1 MSHINIHRTHVLSHE
16 QARDAAEEVASHLRD
31 RFQLDY
37 RWDGNTLFF
46 ERSGVNG
53 HMEVGEQDV
62 HIVAR
67 LGFLLIPLKG
77 VFEREIHRHMDELFT
92 KG

>member
-1 MSHINIHRTHVLSHE
+1 MSHINIHRTHTLSLD
-16 QARDAAEEVASHLRD
+16 QARGAAEKVANHLRD

-37 RWDGNTLFF
+37 RWDGDTLYF

-53 HMEVGEQDV
+53 HMEVGEEEV

-67 LGFLLIPLKG
+67 LGFLLMPLKG
-77 VFEREIHRHMDELFT
+77 VFEQEIHRQMDELFS
-92 KG
+92 